1 LILFKTVCAGIIP
14 YTLDETGLAVVL
26 GHEVGHAL
34 AVHGH
39 ERLSNVFL
47 KSGINQEGK
56 SIQRNNQL

>member
-26 GHEVGHAL
+26 GHE
-34 AVHGH
+34 
-39 ERLSNVFL
+39 RLSNVFL